1 MKNISKLFFLVVI
14 SSFMLSCSSDDDA
27 TPIIEKQNS
36 LKVGDMETELL
47 SGFLQTDEPQNNL
60 YAYGIALSDSEVNY
74 VNGELVPVNNFSN
87 TIVLEI
93 YSDNPQMPAI
103 GDYVY
108 NDTAIADANVLFS
121 ANLILG
127 LNYEDQSANIVEI
140 EYGVLKISDNGT
152 AYELSF
158 DGIDEEDNQVSLYYK
173 GTLEMIE

>member
-1 MKNISKLFFLVVI
+1 MKKISKLFFFVVI
-14 SSFMLSCSSDDDA
+14 SSFVLSCSSDDDA

-47 SGFLQTDEPQNNL
+47 SGYLQTDEPQNNL
-60 YAYGIALSDSEVNY
+60 YAYGIALSDSEINF

-87 TIVLEI
+87 MIVLEI
-93 YSDNPQMPAI
+93 YSDNPQMPAV
-103 GDYVY
+103 GDYVF
-108 NDTAIADANVLFS
+108 NDSAIVDANVLS
-121 ANLILG
+121 NANLILG

-158 DGIDEEDNQVSLYYK
+158 DGIDEEDNQVSIIK
-173 GTLEMIE
+173 GL

>member
-47 SGFLQTDEPQNNL
+47 SGYLQTDEPQNNL
-60 YAYGIALSDSEVNY
+60 YAYGIALSDSEINF

-87 TIVLEI
+87 MIVLEI
-93 YSDNPQMPAI
+93 YSDNPQMPAV
-103 GDYVY
+103 GDYVF
-108 NDTAIADANVLFS
+108 NDSAIVDANVLS
-121 ANLILG
+121 NANLILG